1 MQVNQITSAIEDIL
15 APAREAAAVAA
26 SATGSAERDYSLAL
40 NEAFATLSVQWYTIE
55 HNAKGAEAN
64 LIHDEKA
71 KFFKLL
77 HEKHY
82 LGKHSNP
89 STVWARVRKEAA
101 NAHKEALRVEAAAT
115 GEAVPAELMEAADS
129 TGARHRKSLTL
140 SYTEGLSNMYR
151 KGRKAEKEGTISE
164 REKRVHLAIIQGLN
178 ELGID
183 INTL

>member
-1 MQVNQITSAIEDIL
+1 MQVNQITSALEDML
-15 APAREAAAVAA
+15 AAVREAAASAA
-26 SATGSAERDYSLAL
+26 TATGSAERDYARAL

-64 LIHDEKA
+64 LIHDEKS

-77 HEKHY
+77 HEKHHS
-82 LGKHSNP
+82 GKYSNP

-115 GEAVPAELMEAADS
+115 GQEIPAELIEAAES

-140 SYTEGLSNMYR
+140 SYTEDLSNLYR
-151 KGRKAEKEGTISE
+151 KGRKAEKDGVISE
-164 REKRVHLAIIQGLN
+164 RESRVHLAIIQALN